1 MTSTVDHKTYWG
13 VGETVMWIRTRD
25 LERVAEMSDL
35 SETDAMALAL
45 FSYRARLDPR
55 SLHRFSVTNSDNE
68 CQVAAPHANRES
80 SEIIEPGIMDPDR
93 ALDDLHRKIRSRR
106 VQMTAIRCDGSSD
119 EQTPVPPAEL
129 NDLTF
134 RFVPEHGVGPVGL
147 WSQSR
152 GVLVWRSP
160 QFLRANA
167 LRVWPARNT
176 KTAAV
181 SGAIL
186 RHLRKIMDL
195 DAPLTK
201 SEARRRCLA
210 EVPNAYLGAFKK
222 AWAELEPSCK
232 RGRGKHGPRGR

>member
-1 MTSTVDHKTYWG
+1 MTSAVEHKTYWG
-13 VGETVMWIRTRD
+13 VGEMVMWIRTRD
-25 LERVAEMSDL
+25 LERVAGIAGL
-35 SETDAMALAL
+35 SETDAMVLAL
-45 FSYRARLDPR
+45 FTDRARLDPR
-55 SLHRFSVTNSDNE
+55 SLPRLSVTNSDSDG
-68 CQVAAPHANRES
+68 QAAPLHENGEA
-80 SEIIEPGIMDPDR
+80 SEISEPGMIDPHR
-93 ALDDLHRKIRSRR
+93 ALYDLHRKIHSCR
-106 VQMTAIRCDGSSD
+106 VQMTAFRCDGSSD
-119 EQTPVPPAEL
+119 EQTPVPPVEL

-134 RFVPEHGVGPVGL
+134 RFIPEHPVAPVGL

-152 GVLVWRSP
+152 DVLVWRSP

-186 RHLRKIMDL
+186 RHLRKIMSRE
-195 DAPLTK
+195 APITK
-201 SEARRRCLA
+201 SEAQRRCLA
-210 EVPNAYLGAFKK
+210 EVPNGYLGAFKK